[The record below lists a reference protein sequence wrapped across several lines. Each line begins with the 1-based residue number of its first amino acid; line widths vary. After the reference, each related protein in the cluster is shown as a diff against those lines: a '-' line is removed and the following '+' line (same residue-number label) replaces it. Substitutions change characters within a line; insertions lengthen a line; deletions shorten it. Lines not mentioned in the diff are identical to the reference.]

1 MFTFPCHLPKL
12 NMSNDNDVKK
22 MPIEKAD
29 FYIIKQDIE
38 NAFKKSGIL

>member
-1 MFTFPCHLPKL
+1 
-12 NMSNDNDVKK
+12 

-38 NAFKKSGIL
+38 NAFKSQEYYKLNEKILIF